1 MLGDRT
7 PLAPR
12 TTSAD
17 SMQETKFIYFPLYLS
32 DYVSEARKMTML
44 QRGAFVDLACLYFQD
59 NLELSYTKQQIYR
72 MVFAMQQDEQ
82 EAVDFILQK
91 YFKQT
96 EKEPMGL
103 IWVSDSLNLVGARV
117 LKRLEANRNNGKKGG
132 RGNKKDNKPMG
143 SEVVN
148 PTPNPDESILNQTKL
163 NQTKPIKP
171 KGFIS
176 PSLQDIQNYCKERKN
191 SVSASKFFDYYSVS
205 EWKDKDGKA
214 VKNWKQKLLSWEG
227 RDATTGS
234 TATPKDSFAE
244 SINQQIGQDLV
255 ASVTEKPDHVQVAL
269 HSATACDKWMK
280 IPQATR
286 DEIAQQVRAKFSKE
300 PKLKF

>member
-143 SEVVN
+143 SEVAN
-148 PTPNPDESILNQTKL
+148 PTPNPDESILKQTKL

-171 KGFIS
+171 KGFIP

-191 SVSASKFFDYYSVS
+191 SVNPDKWLNFYQSNG
-205 EWKDKDGKA
+205 WKVGKNSMKDWRAA
-214 VKNWKQKLLSWEG
+214 VRTWEG
-227 RDATTGS
+227 S
-234 TATPKDSFAE
+234 SF
-244 SINQQIGQDLV
+244 
-255 ASVTEKPDHVQVAL
+255 
-269 HSATACDKWMK
+269 DKKQEPTNAFNPSQW
-280 IPQATR
+280 
-286 DEIAQQVRAKFSKE
+286 SKY
-300 PKLKF
+300 

>member
-1 MLGDRT
+1 MKQILTDKD
-7 PLAPR
+7 PLIHFPFYINQYQGILSRYSLEEKGAFISLLCVFLIEDSQLPENQDQLFR
-12 TTSAD
+12 MCLAFTESERKAILSVKEKVIETGLEILKYQKEKREKCRESARIGGLARVAKAQAIA
-17 SMQETKFIYFPLYLS
+17 QETLKRS
-32 DYVSEARKMTML
+32 SS
-44 QRGAFVDLACLYFQD
+44 
-59 NLELSYTKQQIYR
+59 N
-72 MVFAMQQDEQ
+72 
-82 EAVDFILQK
+82 
-91 YFKQT
+91 T
-96 EKEPMGL
+96 EKETE
-103 IWVSDSLNLVGARV
+103 I
-117 LKRLEANRNNGKKGG
+117 KKET
-132 RGNKKDNKPMG
+132 KK
-143 SEVVN
+143 
-148 PTPNPDESILNQTKL
+148 
-163 NQTKPIKP
+163 KP
-171 KGFIS
+171 KGFIP
-176 PSLQDIQNYCKERKN
+176 PSLQDIQNYCKERNN
-191 SVSASKFFDYYSVS
+191 SVSASKFFDYYTVS

-227 RDATTGS
+227 RDTTTGS

>member
-1 MLGDRT
+1 MKQILTDKD
-7 PLAPR
+7 PLIHFPFYINQYQGILSRYSLEEKGAFISLLCVFLIEDSQLPENQDQLFR
-12 TTSAD
+12 MCLAFTESERKAILSVKEKVIETGLEILKYQKEKREKCRESARIGGLARVAKAQAIA
-17 SMQETKFIYFPLYLS
+17 QETLKRS
-32 DYVSEARKMTML
+32 SS
-44 QRGAFVDLACLYFQD
+44 
-59 NLELSYTKQQIYR
+59 N
-72 MVFAMQQDEQ
+72 
-82 EAVDFILQK
+82 
-91 YFKQT
+91 T
-96 EKEPMGL
+96 EKE
-103 IWVSDSLNLVGARV
+103 I
-117 LKRLEANRNNGKKGG
+117 EIEIKKET
-132 RGNKKDNKPMG
+132 KK
-143 SEVVN
+143 
-148 PTPNPDESILNQTKL
+148 
-163 NQTKPIKP
+163 KP
-171 KGFIS
+171 KGFTP

-191 SVSASKFFDYYSVS
+191 SVSANKFFDYYSAG

-269 HSATACDKWMK
+269 HSATARDKWGE
-280 IPQATR
+280 ILQATR

>member
-1 MLGDRT
+1 MKQILTDKD
-7 PLAPR
+7 PLIHFPFYINQYQGILSRYSLEEKGAFISLLCVFLIEDSQLPENQDQLFR
-12 TTSAD
+12 MCLAFTESERKAILSVKEKVIETGLEILKYQKEKREKCRESARIGGLARVAKAQAIA
-17 SMQETKFIYFPLYLS
+17 QETLKRS
-32 DYVSEARKMTML
+32 SS
-44 QRGAFVDLACLYFQD
+44 
-59 NLELSYTKQQIYR
+59 N
-72 MVFAMQQDEQ
+72 
-82 EAVDFILQK
+82 
-91 YFKQT
+91 T
-96 EKEPMGL
+96 EKETE
-103 IWVSDSLNLVGARV
+103 I
-117 LKRLEANRNNGKKGG
+117 EIKKET
-132 RGNKKDNKPMG
+132 KK
-143 SEVVN
+143 
-148 PTPNPDESILNQTKL
+148 
-163 NQTKPIKP
+163 KP
-171 KGFIS
+171 KGFIP
-176 PSLQDIQNYCKERKN
+176 PSLQDIQNYCKERNN

-227 RDATTGS
+227 RDTTTGS
-234 TATPKDSFAE
+234 TATPKDSFAK